1 MTSAELSVLKNALL
15 IVGLEEVKAYK
26 NLPDEEFEF
35 SNEFEQKIKEINKK
49 RKSLLYRATKTV
61 PRRVALVLAAVI
73 MTFCLMMTI
82 SAIRIPVINF
92 FVNVYEEFIG
102 IFFDEEEED
111 FNIPTTIEQ
120 VHLPTYMVNGYI
132 QTDSQKFRDI
142 VETYWENDSNL
153 IILYQEI
160 MEEEFKMNF
169 DNNHIGYEKIFI
181 NNKIVYYIL
190 EKGEYML
197 LWNDGSY
204 VYTLIL
210 PENIPL
216 IEIEKI
222 IGSIQ

>member
-142 VETYWENDSNL
+142 AETYWDSSDGS

-160 MEEEFKMNF
+160 IEEEFKINF
-169 DNNHIGYEKIFI
+169 DNEHSGY
-181 NNKIVYYIL
+181 NNLSVGGITIYYSL
-190 EKGEYML
+190 SNGEYVCIWIDKGYL
-197 LWNDGSY
+197 FS
-204 VYTLIL
+204 LIL
-210 PENIPL
+210 PESIT
-216 IEIEKI
+216 ITEIEKI
-222 IGSIQ
+222 VASIE

>member
-142 VETYWENDSNL
+142 AETYWANDSNL

-190 EKGEYML
+190 DKGEYML

-222 IGSIQ
+222 IGSMQ